1 GWMPF
6 HDDQLVETVS
16 GTQLKSALERGAA
29 QLPPDLLAD
38 GGTAFLQLSGG
49 SYTIDCAGA
58 VQLLDGDGD
67 LLAEGARISRLE
79 VGGELRF
86 DRDAGIDRLATS
98 TVRLVV
104 NSFVA
109 AGLAGHVSLSDGAD
123 GTVLPFPQFDIEDEL
138 VAAVAASSPI
148 APHLDGR
155 ITILG

>member
-1 GWMPF
+1 AAIGDYVTDVLRAAVDRAGFDVALALTNAGSIRGGRVEPGDVPVTIDAKLGRIYPAGPLTDFEIEGWMPF

-79 VGGELRF
+79 VGGELLF
-86 DRDAGIDRLATS
+86 DRD
-98 TVRLVV
+98 
-104 NSFVA
+104 
-109 AGLAGHVSLSDGAD
+109 
-123 GTVLPFPQFDIEDEL
+123 
-138 VAAVAASSPI
+138 
-148 APHLDGR
+148 
-155 ITILG
+155 